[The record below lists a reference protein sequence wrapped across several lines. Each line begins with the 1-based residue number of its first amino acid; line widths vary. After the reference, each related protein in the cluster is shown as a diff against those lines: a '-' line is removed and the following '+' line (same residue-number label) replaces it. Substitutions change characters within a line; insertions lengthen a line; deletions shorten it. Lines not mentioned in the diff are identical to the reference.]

1 MLSAFVRSFGALPVA
16 CLNATKIEVLYP
28 HSCLTQ
34 ISLLPLSPQEIQ
46 QGQSYQSGAGQLGG
60 YMRTHK
66 PQTMRTLC
74 NSGSIDVEIM
84 VLLTLK

>member
-16 CLNATKIEVLYP
+16 CLNAKKKLLSP
-28 HSCLTQ
+28 HSYLTQ
-34 ISLLPLSPQEIQ
+34 IPLLPLSPQEIQ

-66 PQTMRTLC
+66 PQTTRTLC